1 MRMIFITRRMMWI
14 IGLLLILASCGSGH
28 QEEESRS
35 VSKRETEHT
44 VLAENLS
51 IPWSIVKNGEDFY
64 LTERTGGMVEIRNGR
79 QSKVKVNLSRPLASQ
94 PEAGF
99 MGLVLHPEFNDNRQ
113 AFAYYT
119 YNDED
124 GTPYN
129 RVVVLERLENS
140 WDEKEV
146 LLDKIAPPPYCWTT
160 TNNRRGALMAK
171 FSNKEKLKVAKRYI
185 HELFSYRDLA
195 THIGVD
201 ESVLRYWVMLYRY
214 HGDEAFSFPYTNY
227 PSAFKL
233 RVIQF
238 IQEANYSIRE
248 ASAIFH
254 IPDPCM
260 VRRWMKKWELGG
272 LDALKS
278 TKKGTSIMTSRNQK
292 KRTGTESSNQSIEEM
307 KKELEHLRM
316 ENAYL
321 KKLKALVQEEES
333 PKKSKRK

>member
-1 MRMIFITRRMMWI
+1 
-14 IGLLLILASCGSGH
+14 
-28 QEEESRS
+28 
-35 VSKRETEHT
+35 
-44 VLAENLS
+44 
-51 IPWSIVKNGEDFY
+51 
-64 LTERTGGMVEIRNGR
+64 
-79 QSKVKVNLSRPLASQ
+79 
-94 PEAGF
+94 
-99 MGLVLHPEFNDNRQ
+99 
-113 AFAYYT
+113 
-119 YNDED
+119 
-124 GTPYN
+124 
-129 RVVVLERLENS
+129 
-140 WDEKEV
+140 
-146 LLDKIAPPPYCWTT
+146 
-160 TNNRRGALMAK
+160 MAK
-171 FSNKEKLKVAKRYI
+171 FSNKEKLKVAKRYN